1 MKIDIDSDLKTISV
15 DGVQIY
21 PNILCQTMADLF
33 EQHLGVT
40 EYNGIVIDIQTWY
53 YGRLVKAAWCATSVS
68 YFADKAKVSNQ
79 VGKHENCDRM
89 KDFMSAKGKLHK
101 VKRYGG
107 DGKYIPKR
115 GDVVFM
121 SSKNTYNDITH
132 VGVVSSISG
141 NELKVVSG
149 NMKDM
154 IRIDTYYLNTSTYV
168 VAFGEVEY

>member
-1 MKIDIDSDLKTISV
+1 MKINIDTDLKMILV
-15 DGVQIY
+15 DGVQVY
-21 PNILCQTMADLF
+21 PNVSRETIADLF

-40 EYNGIVIDIQTWY
+40 EYNGIVIDIQKWY
-53 YGRLVKAAWCATSVS
+53 YGRLVKDAWCATSVS
-68 YFADKAKVSNQ
+68 YFADKAKVGEQ

-89 KDFMSAKGKLHK
+89 KDYMSAKGKLHK

-107 DGKYIPKR
+107 NGKYVPKR

-141 NELKVVSG
+141 DTLKVVSG

-168 VAFGEVEY
+168 VAFGEVVY